1 MKSNW
6 DIIWLDSVDSTND
19 EAKRRISD
27 LDNLS
32 VLSTLSQ
39 TKGRGQG
46 DHIWLSEPGS
56 NLLFSIILKY
66 SSSADAVQSPLLSVQ
81 AHDQIVISQITA
93 LSVVDLLAAHD
104 IDAKIKLPNDIY
116 VGDKKICGVLIEN
129 SLRGEHLSSSIIGIG
144 LNVNQ
149 RNFDVNLPNP
159 TSMALET
166 GLQEDIKECLEE
178 FMDIFQNI
186 LFAALSSDH
195 NLRDSYLSH
204 LWRRNISAQFL
215 DLTGQGSYE
224 CQHLGREFRGI
235 IRSVS
240 PIGHLLLEDT
250 EKGELKEFAFKEI
263 SYIL

>member
-66 SSSADAVQSPLLSVQ
+66 SSSADAVQSHLLSVQ

-104 IDAKIKLPNDIY
+104 IEAKIKWPNDIY
-116 VGDKKICGVLIEN
+116 VGDKKICGILIEH
-129 SLRGEHLSSSIIGIG
+129 SVCGKWLTSSIIGIG

-159 TSMALET
+159 ISMVLLSKDSEENFD
-166 GLQEDIKECLEE
+166 LKELLDE
-178 FMDIFQNI
+178 FMDIFTGYVDRFCHITGGYNR
-186 LFAALSSDH
+186 LERL
-195 NLRDSYLSH
+195 YK
-204 LWRRNISAQFL
+204 AQL
-215 DLTGQGSYE
+215 LT
-224 CQHLGREFRGI
+224 
-235 IRSVS
+235 
-240 PIGHLLLEDT
+240 
-250 EKGELKEFAFKEI
+250 K
-263 SYIL
+263 

>member
-32 VLSTLSQ
+32 VLSALSQ

-66 SSSADAVQSPLLSVQ
+66 SSSADAVQSHLLSVQ

-104 IDAKIKLPNDIY
+104 IEAKIKWPNDIY
-116 VGDKKICGVLIEN
+116 VGDKKICGILIEH
-129 SLRGEHLSSSIIGIG
+129 SVCGKWITSSIIGIG

-159 TSMALET
+159 ISMMHLSKDSEENFD
-166 GLQEDIKECLEE
+166 LKELLDE
-178 FMDIFQNI
+178 FMDIFTGYVDRFCHITGGYNR
-186 LFAALSSDH
+186 LERL
-195 NLRDSYLSH
+195 YK
-204 LWRRNISAQFL
+204 AQL
-215 DLTGQGSYE
+215 LT
-224 CQHLGREFRGI
+224 
-235 IRSVS
+235 
-240 PIGHLLLEDT
+240 
-250 EKGELKEFAFKEI
+250 K
-263 SYIL
+263 

>member
-116 VGDKKICGVLIEN
+116 VGDKKICGILIEH
-129 SLRGEHLSSSIIGIG
+129 SVCGKWLTSSIIGIG

-159 TSMALET
+159 ISMMLLSKDSEENFD
-166 GLQEDIKECLEE
+166 LNELLDE
-178 FMDIFQNI
+178 FMDIFTGYVDRFCHITGGYNRLER
-186 LFAALSSDH
+186 LF
-195 NLRDSYLSH
+195 R
-204 LWRRNISAQFL
+204 AQL
-215 DLTGQGSYE
+215 LT
-224 CQHLGREFRGI
+224 
-235 IRSVS
+235 
-240 PIGHLLLEDT
+240 
-250 EKGELKEFAFKEI
+250 K
-263 SYIL
+263 

>member
-1 MKSNW
+1 MKSNF

-19 EAKRRISD
+19 EAQRRISD

-32 VLSTLSQ
+32 VLSALSQ

-56 NLLFSIILKY
+56 NLLFSIVLKY
-66 SSSADAVQSPLLSVQ
+66 ASAGSAQSPLLSVQ

-116 VGDKKICGVLIEN
+116 VGDKKIFGILIEH
-129 SLRGEHLSSSIIGIG
+129 SVCGKWLTSSIIGIG

-159 TSMALET
+159 ISMMLLSKDSEENFD
-166 GLQEDIKECLEE
+166 LKELLDE
-178 FMDIFQNI
+178 FMDIFTGYVDRFCHITGGYNRLER
-186 LFAALSSDH
+186 LF
-195 NLRDSYLSH
+195 R
-204 LWRRNISAQFL
+204 AQL
-215 DLTGQGSYE
+215 IVAQ
-224 CQHLGREFRGI
+224 
-235 IRSVS
+235 
-240 PIGHLLLEDT
+240 
-250 EKGELKEFAFKEI
+250 
-263 SYIL
+263 

>member
-93 LSVVDLLAAHD
+93 LSIVDLLAAHD
-104 IDAKIKLPNDIY
+104 IEAKIKWPNDIY
-116 VGDKKICGVLIEN
+116 VGDKKICGILIEH
-129 SLRGEHLSSSIIGIG
+129 SVCGKWLTSSIIGIG

-149 RNFDVNLPNP
+149 RNFDVNLSNP
-159 TSMALET
+159 ISMVLLSKDSEENFD
-166 GLQEDIKECLEE
+166 LKELLVE
-178 FMDIFQNI
+178 FMDIFTGYVDRFCHITGGYNR
-186 LFAALSSDH
+186 LERL
-195 NLRDSYLSH
+195 YK
-204 LWRRNISAQFL
+204 AQL
-215 DLTGQGSYE
+215 LT
-224 CQHLGREFRGI
+224 
-235 IRSVS
+235 
-240 PIGHLLLEDT
+240 
-250 EKGELKEFAFKEI
+250 K
-263 SYIL
+263 

>member
-104 IDAKIKLPNDIY
+104 IEAKIKWPNDIY
-116 VGDKKICGVLIEN
+116 VGDKKICGILIEH
-129 SLRGEHLSSSIIGIG
+129 SVCGKWLTSSIIGIG

-149 RNFDVNLPNP
+149 RNFDVILPNP
-159 TSMALET
+159 ISMVLLSKDSEENFD
-166 GLQEDIKECLEE
+166 LKELLDE
-178 FMDIFQNI
+178 FMDIFTGYVDRFCHITGGYNR
-186 LFAALSSDH
+186 LERL
-195 NLRDSYLSH
+195 YK
-204 LWRRNISAQFL
+204 AQL
-215 DLTGQGSYE
+215 LT
-224 CQHLGREFRGI
+224 
-235 IRSVS
+235 
-240 PIGHLLLEDT
+240 
-250 EKGELKEFAFKEI
+250 K
-263 SYIL
+263 

>member
-66 SSSADAVQSPLLSVQ
+66 SSSADAVQSHLLSVQ

-104 IDAKIKLPNDIY
+104 IEAKIKWPNDIY
-116 VGDKKICGVLIEN
+116 VGDKKICGILIEH
-129 SLRGEHLSSSIIGIG
+129 SVCGKWITSSIIGIG

-159 TSMALET
+159 ISMVLLSKDSEEN
-166 GLQEDIKECLEE
+166 LDLKELLDE
-178 FMDIFQNI
+178 FMDIFTGYVDRFCHITGGYNR
-186 LFAALSSDH
+186 LERL
-195 NLRDSYLSH
+195 YK
-204 LWRRNISAQFL
+204 AQL
-215 DLTGQGSYE
+215 LT
-224 CQHLGREFRGI
+224 
-235 IRSVS
+235 
-240 PIGHLLLEDT
+240 
-250 EKGELKEFAFKEI
+250 K
-263 SYIL
+263 

>member
-116 VGDKKICGVLIEN
+116 VGDKKICGILIEH
-129 SLRGEHLSSSIIGIG
+129 SVCGKWLTSSIIGIG

-149 RNFDVNLPNP
+149 RNFNVNLPNP
-159 TSMALET
+159 ISMILLSKDSEENFD
-166 GLQEDIKECLEE
+166 LKELLDE
-178 FMDIFQNI
+178 FMDIFTGYVDRFCHITGGYNRLER
-186 LFAALSSDH
+186 LF
-195 NLRDSYLSH
+195 R
-204 LWRRNISAQFL
+204 AQL
-215 DLTGQGSYE
+215 LT
-224 CQHLGREFRGI
+224 
-235 IRSVS
+235 
-240 PIGHLLLEDT
+240 
-250 EKGELKEFAFKEI
+250 K
-263 SYIL
+263 